1 VGEPGINGTGDFVSS
16 APSIASF
23 ILIRLLLVLVD
34 AAVVV
39 LDVGLT
45 PKKDPGIFCWNRDGG
60 GSEGKD
66 IKVVVEGAPCLSC
79 DVGRKAAMEK
89 GTIAKAA
96 RVLVAQR

>member
-1 VGEPGINGTGDFVSS
+1 MLL
-16 APSIASF
+16 
-23 ILIRLLLVLVD
+23 ILLLVD

-66 IKVVVEGAPCLSC
+66 IKVVVEGAPNDLSCC
-79 DVGRKAAMEK
+79 DVGRKAGEP
-89 GTIAKAA
+89 
-96 RVLVAQR
+96 